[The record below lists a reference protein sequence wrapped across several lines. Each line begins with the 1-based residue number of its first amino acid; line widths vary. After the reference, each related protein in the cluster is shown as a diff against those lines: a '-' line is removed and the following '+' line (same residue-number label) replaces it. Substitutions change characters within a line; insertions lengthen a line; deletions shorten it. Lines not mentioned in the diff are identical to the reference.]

1 MMNNKINN
9 KAMMLRTI
17 KSLLVVITLAFF
29 MQSCDDRLN
38 LQPEDER
45 LTADAAFEDP
55 AAYKEFLAKIYAG
68 ISLSGQRGPA
78 GAPDLAG
85 LDEGFSNYLRL
96 YWKMQELTTDEAII
110 GWNDGTIQDLHSQTW
125 TSGNEFIR
133 TMYTRL
139 MYQVTLTNEYL
150 RQTTDSKLDSRGVD
164 GTLRAEIQTYRAE
177 ARFMRAL
184 TYWHAMDLYANP
196 PFVTEDDATG
206 AFLPQQIQRADL
218 FVFIESELLAIL
230 DELEAPRMNEYGRAD
245 RAAAWM
251 VLAKIY
257 LNAEVYTDTPRYAD
271 AITYVNNIISAGYSI
286 PQIPY
291 FHSFL
296 ADNDSN
302 GAQEEVVFT
311 IPFDGLRTQAFGGM
325 TFLVHAPVG
334 GTMNPADFGINGG
347 WFGVRTTPT
356 FVDQFNLDGFD
367 PISATNAIGTLS
379 DWGLVGGATPNG
391 WDGPDTQLAE
401 ISTNVFQGYI
411 NFVDGEMKFR
421 FNNDWSLNYGSDA
434 SSSNPMA
441 LSEGGENIVVE
452 EGLYKVTL
460 DLNNLT
466 YSIDLVDGRNLLYTD
481 GQNKDIEEVGPFN
494 QGYAVAKY
502 RNVDVNGD
510 PGSDTSGNH
519 TDIDYPMFR
528 LADAYLMY
536 AEANLRGGGGSIN
549 TAVGY
554 INELRGRAYGNAGG
568 NISEADLTLDFV
580 LDERSRELYFEA
592 HRRQDLIRF
601 GQFSN
606 QGVWQWKGGVFQGT
620 TTDSFRDI
628 MPIPATDL
636 GINTNLEQNTG
647 Y

>member
-1 MMNNKINN
+1 MNNYINN

-17 KSLLVVITLAFF
+17 KSILVVFALAFF
-29 MQSCDDRLN
+29 MQSCEDKLN
-38 LQPEDER
+38 LQPEDSR
-45 LTADAAFEDP
+45 LTGDAAFENP
-55 AAYKEFLAKIYAG
+55 EAYKQFLAKIYAG
-68 ISLSGQRGPA
+68 ISLSGQQGPA
-78 GAPDLAG
+78 GFPDLAG

-110 GWNDGTIQDLHSQTW
+110 GWNDGTIQDLHGQTW

-133 TMYTRL
+133 TMYSRL
-139 MYQVTLTNEYL
+139 MYQVALTNEFI
-150 RQTTDSKLDSRGVD
+150 RQTSDAKLDSRGVD
-164 GTLRAEIQTYRAE
+164 ADLRAEIQTYRAE

-184 TYWHAMDLYANP
+184 TYWHAMDLFANP
-196 PFVTEDDATG
+196 PFVTEDDPVG
-206 AFLPQQIQRADL
+206 AFLPEQIQRADL
-218 FVFIESELLAIL
+218 FLYVESELVGIL
-230 DELEAPRMNEYGRAD
+230 DDMAAPHMNEYGRAD

-251 VLAKIY
+251 ILAKLY
-257 LNAEVYTDTPRYAD
+257 LNAEVYTGTARYAD
-271 AITYVNNIISAGYSI
+271 AITYTNNIINAGYSI

-302 GAQEEVVFT
+302 GAQDEVIFT
-311 IPFDGLRTQAFGGM
+311 IPFDGLNTQAYGGM

-334 GTMNPADFGINGG
+334 GSMDPADFGISGG

-356 FVDQFNLDGFD
+356 FVDQFSLDSFD

-401 ISTNVFQGYI
+401 VSANVFQGYI
-411 NFVDGEMKFR
+411 NLVDGEMKFR
-421 FNNDWSLNYGSDA
+421 FGNDWSLNYGLD
-434 SSSNPMA
+434 SSSDDPTA
-441 LSEGGENIVVE
+441 LSEGGDNIPVE
-452 EGLYKVTL
+452 EGLYKITFN
-460 DLNNLT
+460 LNNLT
-466 YSIDLVDGRNLLYTD
+466 FSMDSVDGRELLYTD

-502 RNVDVNGD
+502 RNVDVNGVQ
-510 PGSDTSGNH
+510 GSDSSGEH
-519 TDIDYPMFR
+519 TDIDFPMFR

-536 AEANLRGGGGSIN
+536 AEATLRGGGGSMS

-554 INELRGRAYGNAGG
+554 INELRGRAYGNVAG
-568 NISEADLTLDFV
+568 NITESDLSLDFI
-580 LDERSRELYFEA
+580 LDERSRELFFEG

-601 GQFSN
+601 GEFSD
-606 QGVWQWKGGVFQGT
+606 QGVWQWKGNVFQGT
-620 TTDSFRDI
+620 TTESFRDV